1 MSRLLAVANQK
12 GGVGKTTTS
21 INLGASLALL
31 GQRVLV
37 VDLDPQGNLTS
48 GVGQKGKLA
57 ERGTIYDAL
66 TRPEPVL
73 DPGPYTLSTSIE
85 RLDVIPANQHLTGA
99 EIELVSLPH
108 REERVRKLLAS
119 VRQTY
124 DYILIDCPPSL
135 GLLTLNALVAADAV
149 LIPLHCEYF
158 ALEGLADLVGTMRR
172 VRVGA
177 ESIARHR
184 RRAADDVRRAH
195 ESRAPGGERCPQ
207 LFQAEGISNGHPPE
221 CASRRSAEPRHAG
234 RDLRPEVARCRG
246 VHGARERSSRTKRR
260 YRGVSGSQESM
271 MDKRPALGK
280 GLSALIPDAAE
291 PRTSSLEIDI
301 DRLSPSTYQPRRAF
315 DDTRLEDLARS
326 IKSNGVIQP
335 IVVRRVADRFH
346 IIAGERR
353 WRAAQKAGLLRV
365 PVVIR
370 DVAAG
375 EERSLLEMALIENVQ
390 REDLNPI
397 DEALAYRR
405 LTDDFHLTQDDIAA
419 AVGKDRA
426 TVANVLRLLKLPE
439 DVRADVAAGTLSM
452 GHARA
457 LLALTA
463 EADQRRLARDV
474 IARSLSVR
482 ETESLIR
489 KIAEATRARTEE
501 AAPAIPQDVHTKAAE
516 DKLKLL
522 LGTRVRIVRQGA
534 KGRIE
539 IEFASE
545 DELIRIYDHLT
556 DGR

>member
-1 MSRLLAVANQK
+1 
-12 GGVGKTTTS
+12 
-21 INLGASLALL
+21 
-31 GQRVLV
+31 
-37 VDLDPQGNLTS
+37 
-48 GVGQKGKLA
+48 
-57 ERGTIYDAL
+57 
-66 TRPEPVL
+66 
-73 DPGPYTLSTSIE
+73 
-85 RLDVIPANQHLTGA
+85 
-99 EIELVSLPH
+99 
-108 REERVRKLLAS
+108 
-119 VRQTY
+119 
-124 DYILIDCPPSL
+124 
-135 GLLTLNALVAADAV
+135 
-149 LIPLHCEYF
+149 
-158 ALEGLADLVGTMRR
+158 
-172 VRVGA
+172 
-177 ESIARHR
+177 
-184 RRAADDVRRAH
+184 
-195 ESRAPGGERCPQ
+195 
-207 LFQAEGISNGHPPE
+207 
-221 CASRRSAEPRHAG
+221 
-234 RDLRPEVARCRG
+234 
-246 VHGARERSSRTKRR
+246 
-260 YRGVSGSQESM
+260 

-489 KIAEATRARTEE
+489 KIAEATRSRTEE
-501 AAPAIPQDVHTKAAE
+501 AAPAVPQDVHTKAAE